1 MLENQNEIGKKRKN
15 YPGDERTPGTKD
27 YSMILGNL
35 INYKHQLSAE
45 KNDQKI
51 GELFLRIAEKLR
63 ELGYRSECDSIK
75 KKAGRRKAGKFQD
88 ITEKKKNEVVSI
100 AIKCWDKASEKNDM
114 AKIKMKE
121 EEKKS
126 RSRKNVNL

>member
-1 MLENQNEIGKKRKN
+1 MLEEQNQIGKKRKN

-35 INYKHQLSAE
+35 INYKHQLSSE

-51 GELFLRIAEKLR
+51 GELFLKIAEKLR
-63 ELGYRSECDSIK
+63 ELGYRAESDTIK
-75 KKAGRRKAGKFQD
+75 KKAGRRKLGKFQD
-88 ITEKKKNEVVSI
+88 ITEKKKNEVVNLSV
-100 AIKCWDKASEKNDM
+100 KCWDKASEKNEA
-114 AKIKMKE
+114 AKSKMKE

-126 RSRKNVNL
+126 RGKKSEDL